1 MKTFISKAG
10 KLTLNKPQQKW
21 WGEEPDVMQQSIF
34 AGQEMVL
41 IQKSDN
47 EPEYYML
54 KYLGFESEYFLG
66 IEQAKSRAVDFAK
79 AVLTT
84 MSGLVN

>member
-1 MKTFISKAG
+1 MI
-10 KLTLNKPQQKW
+10 
-21 WGEEPDVMQQSIF
+21 
-34 AGQEMVL
+34 L

-66 IEQAKSRAVDFAK
+66 IEQAKSKAVDFAK